1 MIKELDTKDYK
12 ITKMED
18 REKET
23 KQKLAEAEDS
33 VKEVKQVI
41 YFIMI
46 FWKLSFLKWQYSFKE
61 RP

>member
-46 FWKLSFLKWQYSFKE
+46 FWKLSFLK
-61 RP
+61 